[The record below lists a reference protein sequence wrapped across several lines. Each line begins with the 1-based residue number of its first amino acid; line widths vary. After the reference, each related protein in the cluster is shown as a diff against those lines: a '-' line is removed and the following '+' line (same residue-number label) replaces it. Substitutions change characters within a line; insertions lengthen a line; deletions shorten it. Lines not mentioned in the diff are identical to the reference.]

1 MSEKKDLQIPDN
13 IIEPAIILKDKYF
26 DLRGASGYSSM
37 AVSTIRSYIKAGSL
51 PAYKV
56 GGKVLIRRS
65 ELDSWI
71 ETFRIN
77 KKQEL
82 NSLVDG
88 VIEGLKSR

>member
-1 MSEKKDLQIPDN
+1 MNIPDN
-13 IIEPAIILKDKYF
+13 IIEPAISLKDQYF

-77 KKQEL
+77 KKQDL
-82 NSLVDG
+82 NVLVDD
-88 VIEGLKSR
+88 VLNNLKGG